1 MSESLTISQLAKE
14 LNISRQK
21 IYRFIDKQENTDVH
35 QYIYINSNK
44 IKMINAEGVR
54 YIKENINRT
63 ANGQRVDSERTT
75 TKSIEDN
82 ASELFGEDKKKI
94 RTEDGQVSDSGRT
107 TFFIKQIEQKD
118 VQIQLLQQIIE
129 KNQNLLD
136 QQQRLA
142 LQDKKLLEEYKAE
155 INELK
160 SLKAPED
167 DMKQEK
173 EEILKEEVEK
183 LKKQLN
189 ELEEQKLETQEQ
201 EEIKPLSKKWWQL
214 WK

>member
-35 QYIYINSNK
+35 QCIYINSNK

-75 TKSIEDN
+75 TKSIEVND
-82 ASELFGEDKKKI
+82 SELFGEDKEKI
-94 RTEDGQVSDSGRT
+94 RTADGQGTDNGRT

-118 VQIQLLQQIIE
+118 VQIQLLQQIIG

-160 SLKAPED
+160 SLKSPED
-167 DMKQEK
+167 DTKQKK
-173 EEILKEEVEK
+173 EEILQEEVEK
-183 LKKQLN
+183 LKNQLN
-189 ELEEQKLETQEQ
+189 DLEEQKSETQEQ
-201 EEIKPLSKKWWQL
+201 EEIKPLPKKWWKL

>member
-1 MSESLTISQLAKE
+1 
-14 LNISRQK
+14 
-21 IYRFIDKQENTDVH
+21 
-35 QYIYINSNK
+35 
-44 IKMINAEGVR
+44 
-54 YIKENINRT
+54 KENINRT

-82 ASELFGEDKKKI
+82 ASELFGEDKEKI

>member
-82 ASELFGEDKKKI
+82 ASELFGEDKEKI

-136 QQQRLA
+136 QQQRL
-142 LQDKKLLEEYKAE
+142 
-155 INELK
+155 
-160 SLKAPED
+160 
-167 DMKQEK
+167 
-173 EEILKEEVEK
+173 
-183 LKKQLN
+183 
-189 ELEEQKLETQEQ
+189 
-201 EEIKPLSKKWWQL
+201 
-214 WK
+214 

>member
-82 ASELFGEDKKKI
+82 ASELFGEDKKKSGQKTDKY
-94 RTEDGQVSDSGRT
+94 RTAGGQLFLS
-107 TFFIKQIEQKD
+107 
-118 VQIQLLQQIIE
+118 
-129 KNQNLLD
+129 N
-136 QQQRLA
+136 RLN
-142 LQDKKLLEEYKAE
+142 KKMYRFSCYNKLL
-155 INELK
+155 
-160 SLKAPED
+160 
-167 DMKQEK
+167 
-173 EEILKEEVEK
+173 
-183 LKKQLN
+183 KK
-189 ELEEQKLETQEQ
+189 
-201 EEIKPLSKKWWQL
+201 IKIY
-214 WK
+214 

>member
-1 MSESLTISQLAKE
+1 MKYGYARVSTLDQKLDTQIKQLKDAGAEMIVQEKTTGVTKNRPELQELLARLEVGDTLIVTNLITSESLAISQLAKE

-82 ASELFGEDKKKI
+82 ASELFGEDKEKI

-107 TFFIKQIEQKD
+107 TFFIKQIEQKG

-136 QQQRLA
+136 
-142 LQDKKLLEEYKAE
+142 
-155 INELK
+155 
-160 SLKAPED
+160 
-167 DMKQEK
+167 
-173 EEILKEEVEK
+173 
-183 LKKQLN
+183 
-189 ELEEQKLETQEQ
+189 
-201 EEIKPLSKKWWQL
+201 
-214 WK
+214 